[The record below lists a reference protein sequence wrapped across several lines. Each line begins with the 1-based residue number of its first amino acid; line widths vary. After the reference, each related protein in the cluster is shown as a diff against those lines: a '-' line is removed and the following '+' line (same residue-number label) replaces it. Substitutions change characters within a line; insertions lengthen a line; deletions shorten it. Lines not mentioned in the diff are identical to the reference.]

1 MKRLQHALVN
11 KRIQKDAT
19 EIEKIPFNIVE
30 VAPVHADC
38 IGLSENNERRE
49 CTTNAIINYT
59 NKSFNTELENA
70 LGLDGTNKVYV
81 SFIITSDGEIE
92 AIRTRSVNPKL
103 DEEAERVIN
112 LLPKFIP
119 GRNEAKE
126 VNVAHSLPIVFQVQG
141 LKKD

>member
-1 MKRLQHALVN
+1 M
-11 KRIQKDAT
+11 
-19 EIEKIPFNIVE
+19 
-30 VAPVHADC
+30 APVHADC